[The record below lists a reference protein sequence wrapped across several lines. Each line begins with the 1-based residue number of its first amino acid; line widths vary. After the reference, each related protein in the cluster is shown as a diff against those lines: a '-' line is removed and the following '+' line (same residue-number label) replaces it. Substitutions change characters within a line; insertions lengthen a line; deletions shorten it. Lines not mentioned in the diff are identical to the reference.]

1 MKDGTSIR
9 DNVFVPAPDPD
20 IVPIQNYKVY
30 CLFTISRMPTI
41 IGLLGSPLLEG
52 NTALLLDKAL
62 EGAKAA
68 GCDVELISVISLDIQ
83 SCQEIY
89 HCKDHDTCIF
99 SDDMTQI
106 YPKVKTVDSLIL
118 ATPVMTM
125 GIPGPLKSFIDRFQV
140 FYMAK
145 YFRNQPLVSPDLK
158 ERRKS
163 LLIGISGTAVPGVFD
178 GTQQTVR
185 AFCDIIDCPYHDDLL
200 ISGMDRIR
208 DITTRPDLLDT
219 AYKKG
224 FALGALLTTTGST

>member
-1 MKDGTSIR
+1 
-9 DNVFVPAPDPD
+9 
-20 IVPIQNYKVY
+20 
-30 CLFTISRMPTI
+30 MPKI
-41 IGLLGSPLLEG
+41 IGVLGSPLPQG

-68 GCDVELISVISLDIQ
+68 GCDVELISVISMDIQ

-99 SDDMTQI
+99 NDDMSQI
-106 YPKVKTVDSLIL
+106 YPKFAALDGLIL

-125 GIPGPLKSFIDRFQV
+125 GIPGHLKSFIDRFQV

-145 YFRNQPLVSPDLK
+145 YFRNEPLVSADLK

-163 LLIGISGTAVPGVFD
+163 LFISIAGTDIPGVFN
-178 GTQQTVR
+178 GTKQTTK
-185 AFCDIIDCPYHDDLL
+185 AFFDIIDCPYYDELL
-200 ISGMDRIR
+200 ISGMDRIK
-208 DITTRPDLLDT
+208 DITARPDLLND

-224 FALGALLTTTGST
+224 FALGALLAVTGNPIDDAKVNPSVAA